1 MMKKLAFI
9 SIAMM
14 LLTTSCGKLLSGD
27 GGELVGVK
35 MASFNE
41 PNPYGMVLI
50 KRGSFEMGPSD
61 KDSLWGFDAETK
73 GVSFEAFWMDETEIT
88 NAKYRQ
94 FVYWVRDSIIRTRLA
109 DPAYGGNE
117 LFMITEDKYGEP
129 VTPHLDWT
137 RPIPWKRANE
147 DEQRAIES
155 VFYTHPVTGERGLDG
170 RQMNYKYEWFDY
182 TAAALRRNRLDPAE
196 RERNTDIQPDP
207 NAVVMIS
214 KDTAYLDTD
223 GRPVNQTIT
232 RPLSSLFDFLHT
244 YIINIY
250 PDETSW
256 VNDFKNAYNEPY
268 LKMYFTHPGYDD
280 YPVVGVSWEQAN
292 AFCVW
297 RTEYY
302 KKSVSLPPGQ
312 VIESFRLPTEGE
324 WEYAARAGKNE
335 NKYPWSTNELQNG
348 KGCFMAN
355 FKPGDGNYTE
365 DGHLITSRVATFA
378 PNEFGLYDMAG
389 NVAEWTSSVYTESG
403 QNQTSD
409 LNPDLHYNAAKE
421 DPYAMK
427 KKVVRGGSWKD
438 VAQFI
443 RSDRRTFEYQNET
456 RSYIGFRCVRTQ
468 IGFSNA
474 KGKNKKK

>member
-1 MMKKLAFI
+1 MKKLAFI

-297 RTEYY
+297 RNEYY
-302 KKSVSLPPGQ
+302 KK
-312 VIESFRLPTEGE
+312 
-324 WEYAARAGKNE
+324 
-335 NKYPWSTNELQNG
+335 
-348 KGCFMAN
+348 
-355 FKPGDGNYTE
+355 
-365 DGHLITSRVATFA
+365 
-378 PNEFGLYDMAG
+378 
-389 NVAEWTSSVYTESG
+389 
-403 QNQTSD
+403 
-409 LNPDLHYNAAKE
+409 
-421 DPYAMK
+421 
-427 KKVVRGGSWKD
+427 
-438 VAQFI
+438 
-443 RSDRRTFEYQNET
+443 
-456 RSYIGFRCVRTQ
+456 
-468 IGFSNA
+468 
-474 KGKNKKK
+474 